1 MSMAHR
7 QNKTEET
14 DLVDIIWFLCSKKWQ
29 IAGTTFLFV
38 LLAVAY
44 VFLATPVYRSEAFIT
59 QTTPAGLKH
68 YNLASELSGPAISD
82 LLNPGRGPSSLNIE
96 QIEPKD
102 AYNIFR
108 KQLNSLSLKREFF
121 ESTYLPAIEK
131 ENTKNSADETT
142 KKEDIWDEFLDNME
156 IKTPD
161 PEQISS
167 VSLAGTQPKILAPL
181 VMQFIELAD
190 QRTRTLLV
198 EKLQS
203 DIDVLKHSVEAQ
215 LNALRKT
222 AEAANAAALIRL
234 RDAYTLAQ
242 AIHLESPPVSGNL
255 ITSYEDNNL
264 YLRGTKALLAE
275 IEIREK
281 RVNYDPYINE
291 LNDLEKKRLLLNSIN
306 IDKEKITVIKIE
318 DKAKQPTAPI
328 KPRKALTILLAFLM
342 GLITSTILLTFNLL
356 LRKKP

>member
-1 MSMAHR
+1 MAHH

-14 DLVDIIWFLCSKKWQ
+14 DLADIIWFLCSKKWQ
-29 IAGTTFLFV
+29 IVGTTFLFV

-68 YNLASELSGPAISD
+68 YNLASEISGPAISD
-82 LLNPGRGPSSLNIE
+82 LLNPGRGPSSLHID

-108 KQLNSLSLKREFF
+108 KQLNSLSLKRAFF
-121 ESTYLPAIEK
+121 EFNYLPETEK
-131 ENTKNSADETT
+131 ESTNNFADTTT
-142 KKEDIWDEFLDNME
+142 KKEDIWNEFLENMV
-156 IKTPD
+156 INTPD
-161 PEQISS
+161 PEQVSS
-167 VSLAGTQPKILAPL
+167 VSLSGTQPKILAPL
-181 VMQFIELAD
+181 VMKYIELAE

-215 LNALRKT
+215 LSALRKT
-222 AEAANAAALIRL
+222 AEVANAAALIRL

-291 LNDLEKKRLLLNSIN
+291 LNNLEKKRLLLNSIK
-306 IDKEKITVIKIE
+306 IDKEKIVAIKIE
-318 DKAKQPTAPI
+318 DEAKNPITPI
-328 KPRKALTILLAFLM
+328 KPRKLLTILLAFLT
-342 GLITSTILLTFNLL
+342 GLITSTILFTFNLF
-356 LRKKP
+356 LRKKT